1 MMYIRDRGKDSC
13 AVFIN
18 NDMKEEAIPKDNIK
32 KLIIWIFRMDPPN
45 IYRRAKLNEPV
56 RSMEI
61 K

>member
-1 MMYIRDRGKDSC
+1 M
-13 AVFIN
+13 FIN